1 MQTPPFPP
9 DEFER
14 LAALRALDVLDTPS
28 EERFDR
34 ITRLAKALFKVPIA
48 LISLVDS
55 DRQWF
60 KSRQGLLACETSRE
74 ISFCGHAILE
84 DKVLWVED
92 ARLDKRFRDNPLVT
106 GDLGIRFY
114 AGYPIRT
121 TGGQCIGTLC
131 VIDNKPRPFSHG
143 ELAMLSDL
151 GQMAGRELES
161 FQVGTIRLELAD
173 RSVEERKHLIDGVSG
188 LWNREGML
196 AILHESLADCARKKL
211 PATIILVEVDIGA
224 KATGIWSGAG
234 RDQCVAEI
242 AQVLRG
248 SINSYDSI
256 GRTRDEQFAVL
267 LRGIPAQAASARVVE
282 LRKKLDENQVLDSIG
297 VRLHIG
303 HTCVPADH
311 PSVDVEAELE
321 SARRALARERRAA
334 AAAAART
341 TAPARM

>member
-1 MQTPPFPP
+1 MQAPPFPP
-9 DEFER
+9 DEAER
-14 LAALRALDVLDTPS
+14 LAALRALDILNTPS

-48 LISLVDS
+48 LISLVDA

-60 KSRQGLLACETSRE
+60 KSRQGLTACETSRE

-84 DKVLWVED
+84 NKVLWVED

-131 VIDNKPRPFSHG
+131 VIDKKPRPFSPE

-161 FQVGTIRLELAD
+161 FQVGTVRLELAD
-173 RSVEERKHLIDGVSG
+173 RSVEERKQLIDGVSG

-196 AILHESLADCARKKL
+196 EILRESLAECAKKKL
-211 PATIILVEVDIGA
+211 SATIILVELDIGA
-224 KATGIWSGAG
+224 KVNGIWGGAG

-256 GRTRDEQFAVL
+256 GRTRDEQFVVL
-267 LRGIPAQAASARVVE
+267 LRGMPAQTASARVVE
-282 LRKKLDENQVLDSIG
+282 IRKKLDGNQVLESIG

-303 HTCVPADH
+303 HTFVPADH
-311 PSVDVEAELE
+311 PPTDVEAELE
-321 SARRALARERRAA
+321 SARRSLARERRATEGVSA
-334 AAAAART
+334 TART
-341 TAPARM
+341 